1 MNKASKTNKTF
12 AKIFKPGIFLL
23 IYPLILFCNPVWA
36 ENRFKQ
42 AGVLNTK
49 EQFNQNELKKAEELE
64 LISGKSFVLEIDTDI
79 ERIAVGNP
87 KVADIKAISP
97 RQILINPR
105 APGTTNL
112 IIWHKELNSA
122 LIPPKIYNLTVNI
135 DISEIEKKLKDIVPE
150 ANISIKAA
158 GGNLLVQGDCE
169 THEIMDKVI
178 MVISSFVPQPA
189 IKNLMQLKSGQQ
201 VQLDVKI
208 AEVSRSEIKRIG
220 LNWLSNRSFSGHQTG
235 VGLFQSGSAGGT
247 LGGQGVS
254 GQVVGQSSSGTP
266 YYENSG
272 GILSSNVS
280 IASTFS
286 DAFQIAISVLDKD
299 FLSIISLLKS
309 QGLARILA
317 KPTLVAMSGQKATF
331 MVGGEFPV
339 PIDAGEGSVGIDY
352 KKYGITLEFTPVVT
366 GTETINL
373 NVLTGVSDIDYSTTV
388 ASGGVMVP
396 GVSNRGVGTSLRLKD
411 GQSFA
416 IAGMLKENIN
426 SVINKIPILGD
437 IPILGVL
444 FRSKEYIK
452 EETELVILVTA
463 HLVKPLN
470 RPEVPALPGE
480 KEDYTLGDFDFLFT
494 AKSGGEKN
502 LEIKNSANENKP
514 GFTGAVGFEN

>member
-1 MNKASKTNKTF
+1 MNKTYKTNKTF
-12 AKIFKPGIFLL
+12 ASIVKPAIFLF
-23 IYPLILFCNPVWA
+23 IYSLILFCSSAWA
-36 ENRFKQ
+36 ENGFDST
-42 AGVLNTK
+42 GVLNAE

-64 LISGKSFVLEIDTDI
+64 LVSGKSFVLETDTDVK
-79 ERIAVGNP
+79 RIAIGNP

-97 RQILINPR
+97 RQTLINPR
-105 APGTTNL
+105 MPGTTNL
-112 IIWHKELNSA
+112 ILWHKDLNGAS
-122 LIPPKIYNLTVNI
+122 IPPKVYNLSVSI

-169 THEIMDKVI
+169 THEIMDRVM
-178 MVISSFVPQPA
+178 MVIGSFVPPPA
-189 IKNLMQLKSGQQ
+189 IKNLMRLKSGQQ

-235 VGLFQSGSAGGT
+235 IGLFQAGSAGAT

-266 YYENSG
+266 YLEDSG
-272 GILSSNVS
+272 GILSSNIS

-317 KPTLVAMSGQKATF
+317 RPTLVAMSGQKATF

-339 PIDAGEGSVGIDY
+339 PVDAGEGSVGINY

-366 GTETINL
+366 GSETINL
-373 NVLTGVSDIDYSTTV
+373 NVVTGVSDIDYSTTV

-396 GVSNRGVGTSLRLKD
+396 GVSSRGVGTALRLKD

-426 SVINKIPILGD
+426 SVINKIPLLGD

-480 KEDYTLGDFDFLFT
+480 KEDYSLGDFDFLFT
-494 AKSGGEKN
+494 AKRGGEKN
-502 LEIKNSANENKP
+502 LEIKNSADENKP